1 MFQKLSAVL
10 FAALFAMGLVCLV
23 IGLAQNNGNRLVPG
37 GLLMIFATLSG
48 AGAYDLLTSGRMIVR
63 RTLWSN
69 ECEWRDRR
77 EVPIRHWSGLI
88 ILSLAS
94 LGSAAFAGAFF
105 LGLMPPHP
113 NPPPWSDR
121 AELATVAIVLT
132 LLGLSLFCFVRT
144 LRYLKPDT
152 SWPVGKLL
160 LFRDLQPNGYLW
172 LVGYYLSGLACVILM
187 FISPLIAEWVH
198 NAR

>member
-23 IGLAQNNGNRLVPG
+23 IGLAQNDGNRLVPG

-105 LGLMPPHP
+105 LGLKCPRIQIRHHGQIVRSLPQLPSSSHY
-113 NPPPWSDR
+113 
-121 AELATVAIVLT
+121 LALACSVSCAR
-132 LLGLSLFCFVRT
+132 C
-144 LRYLKPDT
+144 DT
-152 SWPVGKLL
+152 SNQTRVGPLESC
-160 LFRDLQPNGYLW
+160 FSFATFSQMDIC
-172 LVGYYLSGLACVILM
+172 GL
-187 FISPLIAEWVH
+187 
-198 NAR
+198 